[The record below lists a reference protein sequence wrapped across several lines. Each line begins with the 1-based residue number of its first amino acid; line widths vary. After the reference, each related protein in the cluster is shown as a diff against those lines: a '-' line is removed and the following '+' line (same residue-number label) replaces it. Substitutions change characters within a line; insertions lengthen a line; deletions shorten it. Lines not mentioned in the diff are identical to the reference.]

1 MRIRGSF
8 SGVLLAV
15 LLACFPLAAHCEE
28 LTAAQKAFWKVFKE
42 AVDTNKSGKLVPV
55 ACLDGLAAGEAR
67 VAIDVYLR
75 QVIDGARAQ
84 FEPQYSFRKVDT
96 EMQTLLAGLAQRGMY
111 PTLLPTQVFW
121 VEGTRGGAPARI
133 LLGEKEGKLLLVC
146 FTPEGFKAR
155 TYRDE
160 YKHREGLDPLPRG
173 VQSY

>member
-1 MRIRGSF
+1 M
-8 SGVLLAV
+8 
-15 LLACFPLAAHCEE
+15 LLACLPFTANGEE

-42 AVDTNKSGKLVPV
+42 AVDTNKAAKLVPV
-55 ACLDGLAAGEAR
+55 ACLDGLAAGEAQ

-75 QVIDGARAQ
+75 QVIDGARSQ
-84 FEPQYSFRKVDT
+84 FDPQYSFRRVDP

-111 PTLLPTQVFW
+111 PTLIPTQVFW
-121 VEGTRGGAPARI
+121 VEGKRGAPPARI